1 MSRIERIRSD
11 HVGEPPG
18 ETWSNCLR
26 VGNQVF
32 IAGMTA
38 RGGEFDTI
46 DGAGAYAQARI
57 IFTKIK
63 SLIEAAGGAMADVVK
78 VNIFVTD
85 IDQRQEVWRARREFF
100 LGDFP
105 VSTLVEV
112 SALALPDM
120 EVEVE
125 AVAILGAGLD
135 AGTG

>member
-1 MSRIERIRSD
+1 MNTINRVISPD
-11 HVGEPPG
+11 VGEPPA
-18 ETWSNCLR
+18 ETWSNCLV

-38 RGGEFDTI
+38 RSAEFDVVS
-46 DGAGAYAQARI
+46 DGAEYEQARA

-63 SLIEAAGGAMADVVK
+63 NLMTEAGGSMADIVK

-85 IDQRQEVWRARREFF
+85 ITKRKEVWRARAEFF
-100 LGDFP
+100 SGNFP

-120 EVEVE
+120 VVEVE
-125 AVAILGAGLD
+125 AVGFIGGGL
-135 AGTG
+135 

>member
-1 MSRIERIRSD
+1 MNTINRVISPD
-11 HVGEPPG
+11 VGEPPA
-18 ETWSNCLR
+18 ETWSNCLV

-38 RGGEFDTI
+38 RSAEFDVVS
-46 DGAGAYAQARI
+46 DGAEYEQART

-63 SLIEAAGGAMADVVK
+63 NLMTEAGGSMSDIVK

-85 IDQRQEVWRARREFF
+85 ITKRKEVWRARAEFF
-100 LGDFP
+100 SGNFP

-120 EVEVE
+120 VVEVE
-125 AVAILGAGLD
+125 AVGFIGGGL
-135 AGTG
+135 

>member
-1 MSRIERIRSD
+1 MSQIERVHSD
-11 HVGEPPG
+11 QVGEPPA

-26 VGNQVF
+26 IGNQVF

-38 RGGEFDTI
+38 RSSEFDSI
-46 DGAGAYAQARI
+46 DGAGVYAQARI

-63 SLIEAAGGAMADVVK
+63 YLIEAAGGTMADIVK
-78 VNIFVTD
+78 VNIFVTN

-100 LGDFP
+100 TGNFP

-112 SALALPDM
+112 SALALPEM

-125 AVAILGAGLD
+125 AVAVLD
-135 AGTG
+135 TGVS

>member
-1 MSRIERIRSD
+1 MSQIERVHSD
-11 HVGEPPG
+11 QVGEPPA

-26 VGNQVF
+26 IGNQVF

-38 RGGEFDTI
+38 RSSEFDSI
-46 DGAGAYAQARI
+46 DGAGVYAQARI

-63 SLIEAAGGAMADVVK
+63 FLIEAAGGTMADIVK
-78 VNIFVTD
+78 VNIFVTN

-100 LGDFP
+100 TGNFP

-112 SALALPDM
+112 SALALPEM

-125 AVAILGAGLD
+125 AVAVLD
-135 AGTG
+135 PGVS

>member
-1 MSRIERIRSD
+1 MSTIERIRSD
-11 HVGEPPG
+11 RVGEPPA

-38 RGGEFDTI
+38 RGDAFETI
-46 DGAGAYAQARI
+46 DGAGVYDQARI
-57 IFTKIK
+57 IFTKIEN
-63 SLIEAAGGAMADVVK
+63 LIEAAGGAMADIVK

-100 LGDFP
+100 TGDFP

-112 SALALPDM
+112 SALALPAM

-125 AVAILGAGLD
+125 AVAILGAG
-135 AGTG
+135 TG

>member
-1 MSRIERIRSD
+1 MSEIERVHSD
-11 HVGEPPG
+11 QVGEPPA

-26 VGNQVF
+26 IGNQVF

-38 RGGEFDTI
+38 RSSEFDSI
-46 DGAGAYAQARI
+46 DGAGVYAQARI

-63 SLIEAAGGAMADVVK
+63 YLIEAAGGTMADIVK
-78 VNIFVTD
+78 VNIFVTN

-100 LGDFP
+100 TGNFP

-112 SALALPDM
+112 SALALPEM

-125 AVAILGAGLD
+125 AVAVL
-135 AGTG
+135 GTGIS

>member
-1 MSRIERIRSD
+1 MRRSD

-100 LGDFP
+100 GGDFP

-112 SALALPDM
+112 SALALPEM

-125 AVAILGAGLD
+125 AIAILGAG
-135 AGTG
+135 TG

>member
-1 MSRIERIRSD
+1 MSQIERVHSD
-11 HVGEPPG
+11 QVGEPPA

-26 VGNQVF
+26 IGNQVF

-38 RGGEFDTI
+38 RSSEFDSI
-46 DGAGAYAQARI
+46 EGAGVYAQARI

-63 SLIEAAGGAMADVVK
+63 FLIEAAGGTMADIVK
-78 VNIFVTD
+78 VNIFVTN

-100 LGDFP
+100 TGNFP

-112 SALALPDM
+112 SALALPEM

-125 AVAILGAGLD
+125 AVAVLE
-135 AGTG
+135 TGVS